1 MEAQGET
8 PSPVRQVRQ
17 FEADAAAAEK
27 LQQEFDDEHRAAH
40 LEEVERIDA
49 EFDEAT
55 RRADEERS
63 RKALERMQD
72 S

>member
-1 MEAQGET
+1 MATEGET

-17 FEADAAAAEK
+17 FEADEAAAEK
-27 LQQEFDDEHRAAH
+27 LQQEFDDEARAAH

-55 RRADEERS
+55 RRVDEERNQ
-63 RKALERMQD
+63 KALERLRD
-72 S
+72 A